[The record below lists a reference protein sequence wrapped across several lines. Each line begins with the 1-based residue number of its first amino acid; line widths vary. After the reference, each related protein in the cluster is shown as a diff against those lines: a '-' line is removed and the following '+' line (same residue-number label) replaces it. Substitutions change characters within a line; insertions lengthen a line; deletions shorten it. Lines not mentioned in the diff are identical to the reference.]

1 MSRPLTTLGFVLILV
16 SLGYVVSSRATH
28 ALSFA
33 ASASATATAPAL
45 ATLDTTAAATA
56 SGGPLRFDGQQAFKH
71 AEAQVNFGIR
81 PTGSDALIKTG
92 DYIIARLKE
101 YGWTVTEQPFVLDVA
116 GQPVNGRNIVGSIG
130 IGPVIIIGAHYDTRL
145 WADRDP
151 DPANRH
157 DPILGANDG
166 ASGVAVMLEL
176 ARVLGQHYTYQR
188 EVRLLF
194 LDAEDNGNI
203 PGWNNFS
210 LGTTYY
216 VQHLDTKPDA
226 VIILDM
232 IGDRD
237 LNVYYEVGS
246 MASAPDVMTGLWTVA
261 EQLGYGANFI
271 KQAKYNMTDDHT
283 PFIQQGI
290 RAIDVIDF
298 DYPYWHT
305 LADTLDKISA
315 DSLEKVGRVVQTYL
329 EQSGAIRPIQ

>member
-1 MSRPLTTLGFVLILV
+1 MSRPLTTLGLVLVLIG
-16 SLGYVVSSRATH
+16 LGFGASSRATR
-28 ALSFA
+28 ALP
-33 ASASATATAPAL
+33 SADISTATAPAM
-45 ATLDTTAAATA
+45 AQATAAATA
-56 SGGPLRFDGQQAFKH
+56 SGGTPRFDGQQAFKH
-71 AEAQVNFGIR
+71 AEAQVNFGVR
-81 PTGSDALIKTG
+81 PTGSDASIKTG
-92 DYIIARLKE
+92 DYIIARLRE
-101 YGWTVTEQPFVLDVA
+101 YGWNVTEQPFVLDIS

-130 IGPVIIIGAHYDTRL
+130 SGPVIIIGAHYDTRL

-157 DPILGANDG
+157 QPILGANDG
-166 ASGVAVMLEL
+166 ASGVAVLLEL
-176 ARVLGQHYTYQR
+176 ARVLGQPYTYQR
-188 EVRLLF
+188 ELRLLF
-194 LDAEDNGNI
+194 LDAEDNGSI

-216 VQHLDTKPDA
+216 VQHLDKTPDI

-237 LNVYYEVGS
+237 LNIYYEFSS
-246 MASAPDVMTGLWTVA
+246 MNSAPDVMTGLWAVA

-271 KQAKYNMTDDHT
+271 KQTKYNMTDDHT

-290 RAIDVIDF
+290 RAVDVIDF

-315 DSLEKVGRVVQTYL
+315 ESLEKVGRVVQTYL
-329 EQSGAIRPIQ
+329 EQSGAISPIQ